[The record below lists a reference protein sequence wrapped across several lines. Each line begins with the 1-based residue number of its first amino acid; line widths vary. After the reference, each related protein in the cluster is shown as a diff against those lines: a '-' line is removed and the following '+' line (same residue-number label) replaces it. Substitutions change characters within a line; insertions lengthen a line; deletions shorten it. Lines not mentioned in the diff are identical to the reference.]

1 MLYQCPYDA
10 RVIDIPA
17 REYFS
22 ISDNLLECYCSQGNG
37 AEINNPFYKSFAET
51 KGVLLTP
58 EQVEESNE
66 QEYEEEENPIN
77 VDLNLPEEFWE

>member
-17 REYFS
+17 QEYFT
-22 ISDNLLECYCSQGNG
+22 ISDNTLDCYCTQGSGVN
-37 AEINNPFYKSFAET
+37 INNPFYKSFAES

-58 EQVEESNE
+58 EQVEERNE
-66 QEYEEEENPIN
+66 AEYEEEDPTP
-77 VDLNLPEEFWE
+77 DLNLPDGFFEE